1 MYSDGKYAIN
11 GSIYMFFVCFLYANL
26 HNTVECMLRC
36 ARKKV
41 QDGTKNE
48 MRETNDGYSWF
59 TFIDNL
65 STGII
70 TKTQSSELIFE
81 D

>member
-1 MYSDGKYAIN
+1 MHVKMCS
-11 GSIYMFFVCFLYANL
+11 
-26 HNTVECMLRC
+26 
-36 ARKKV
+36 KKV

-65 STGII
+65 SIGII

>member
-1 MYSDGKYAIN
+1 MFSDEKYAIN
-11 GSIYMFFVCFLYANL
+11 GSIHMFFVCFLYANL
-26 HNTVECMLRC
+26 QYCRMHVKMCS
-36 ARKKV
+36 KKV
-41 QDGTKNE
+41 QDDTKNE